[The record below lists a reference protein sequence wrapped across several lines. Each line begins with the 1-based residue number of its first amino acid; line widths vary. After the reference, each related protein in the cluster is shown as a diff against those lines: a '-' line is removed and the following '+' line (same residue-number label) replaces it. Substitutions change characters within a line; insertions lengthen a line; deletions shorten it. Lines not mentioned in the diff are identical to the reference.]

1 VRTNLR
7 GGIRFARQLLA
18 TASESQLGFLAAA
31 IAYYAFVSFLPF
43 VLLSLSVA
51 SIVGGEAFSAEV
63 VSLLSEF
70 LTPEARELVADALT
84 LDAAAGGATVVGL
97 LALTWSSLRLF
108 RGLDTAFATV
118 YGTTGDLT
126 LLDRIRD
133 GLIVLVA
140 IVVGVF
146 AIGVAGEA
154 VRRVASPLVPG
165 VAGGLLLVTIT
176 VALLPLFYVF
186 PNTDVSLR
194 GVLPGTTLAAVGW
207 AVLGGAFQAYASI
220 ASTSVYG
227 VLGGAL
233 LVVTWLYFGAMV
245 VLVGAVLNATLA
257 GYAPTEDRKGQHPG
271 LRQTS
276 TTAMAEGDDDGPA
289 EFDADS
295 RGFDPEE
302 AEAVRTELDRVWE
315 ELDDVEDRLDEKTI
329 SRSEFEAEMKRYV
342 RKRQRRGHARGWGP
356 YLVLLYGTAMTL
368 GAFFYLEGVWAVL
381 AMFVI
386 WLSTLGLYV
395 VMAALG
401 AIGGGLSM
409 VGRIRDALG
418 SLRS

>member
-1 VRTNLR
+1 
-7 GGIRFARQLLA
+7 
-18 TASESQLGFLAAA
+18 
-31 IAYYAFVSFLPF
+31 
-43 VLLSLSVA
+43 
-51 SIVGGEAFSAEV
+51 
-63 VSLLSEF
+63 
-70 LTPEARELVADALT
+70 
-84 LDAAAGGATVVGL
+84 
-97 LALTWSSLRLF
+97 
-108 RGLDTAFATV
+108 
-118 YGTTGDLT
+118 
-126 LLDRIRD
+126 
-133 GLIVLVA
+133 
-140 IVVGVF
+140 
-146 AIGVAGEA
+146 
-154 VRRVASPLVPG
+154 
-165 VAGGLLLVTIT
+165 
-176 VALLPLFYVF
+176 
-186 PNTDVSLR
+186 
-194 GVLPGTTLAAVGW
+194 
-207 AVLGGAFQAYASI
+207 
-220 ASTSVYG
+220 
-227 VLGGAL
+227 
-233 LVVTWLYFGAMV
+233 
-245 VLVGAVLNATLA
+245 
-257 GYAPTEDRKGQHPG
+257 
-271 LRQTS
+271 
-276 TTAMAEGDDDGPA
+276 MAEGDDDGPA